1 MGAAAA
7 SYDDDWLEGG
17 HEGRVSRSGSRL
29 ATIAPVA
36 NADHLNDPSGSRSA
50 AGSSIHERLLAP
62 VQRILVV
69 EDHAKVAESLR
80 RRLTREGFH
89 VATTALAAQ
98 AVTLVSSEHFD
109 VLVLDL
115 MLPDR
120 DGLDLLREL
129 RAGNIG
135 VRTLVLTARDSIKD
149 RLRGLDGGADDY
161 LVKPF
166 AMPEVVARIRA
177 LLRRARERDPRRLRV
192 ADVELDL
199 ITRQAS
205 RGSRAIDLA
214 PREFELLAYL
224 MAHAG
229 QVVTREM
236 LGRDI
241 WSNLDRGTPLPN
253 VIDWGL
259 GAVKMLVAMTAT
271 RTRGNS

>member
-1 MGAAAA
+1 M
-7 SYDDDWLEGG
+7 
-17 HEGRVSRSGSRL
+17 
-29 ATIAPVA
+29 P
-36 NADHLNDPSGSRSA
+36 
-50 AGSSIHERLLAP
+50 
-62 VQRILVV
+62 RILVV

-80 RRLTREGFH
+80 RRLAREGFH

-98 AVTLVSSEHFD
+98 AVTLMSSEHFD

-115 MLPDR
+115 MLPDG
-120 DGLDLLREL
+120 DGLELLREL
-129 RAGNIG
+129 RTRNIG
-135 VRTLVLTARDSIKD
+135 VRTLVLTARDSVKD

-177 LLRRARERDPRRLRV
+177 LLRRARERDPHRLRV

-229 QVVTREM
+229 RIVTREM

-253 VIDWGL
+253 VIDVHMGRLRRKVDGEGLVPLLETIRGL
-259 GAVKMLVAMTAT
+259 GYTV
-271 RTRGNS
+271 RTDHRR